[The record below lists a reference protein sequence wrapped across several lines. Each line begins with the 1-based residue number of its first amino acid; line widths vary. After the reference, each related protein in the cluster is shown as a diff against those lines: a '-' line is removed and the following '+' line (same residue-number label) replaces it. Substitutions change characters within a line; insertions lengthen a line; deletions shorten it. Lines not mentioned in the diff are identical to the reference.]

1 MPQNITLFVAP
12 IQPDEY
18 LQCRK
23 LKIMKK
29 TISAISLSAMLLMA
43 TPFALWAQD
52 MARVTVTI
60 NSLLAIESDSWDGE
74 PDIYAKI
81 FIGDK
86 MNKFPIR
93 TGKKLENLNWQ
104 FSTTTSSSTAKIRI
118 EVWEYDAF
126 FTGSDD
132 KVCVDGATAITKSIS
147 TMEVYNL
154 DFRSRGPCREKGT
167 LPGSISYNITIEPT
181 KTAYLIQGIWK
192 QVKKEIKIGSG
203 EWEQLLITSGSPDCR
218 ADDFFIFN
226 KNASY
231 KLYAGADKC
240 IPPQPASKSGTWSFL
255 NSDTKLQ
262 VNFPD
267 ASLAIIYTVHW
278 IDKTKMILSTSST
291 FDGATTYQRFT
302 YGH

>member
-1 MPQNITLFVAP
+1 
-12 IQPDEY
+12 
-18 LQCRK
+18 
-23 LKIMKK
+23 MKK
-29 TISAISLSAMLLMA
+29 TMSIISLSAMLLVA
-43 TPFALWAQD
+43 IPFAVQAQE

-60 NSLLAIESDSWDGE
+60 KSLLAIESDSWDGE

-86 MNKFPIR
+86 MNKFPVR

-104 FSTTTSSSTAKIRI
+104 FSTTTSSSTANIRI

-132 KVCVDGATAITKSIS
+132 KVCVDGNSSGITKTIS

-154 DFRSRGPCREKGT
+154 DFRSRGPCRERGT

-181 KTAYLIQGIWK
+181 RTAYLIQGIWK
-192 QVKKEIKIGSG
+192 QVKLETKTGSG
-203 EWEQLLITSGSPDCR
+203 EWEQLLNTSGSPNCR

-226 KNASY
+226 KNANY

-240 IPPQPASKSGTWSFL
+240 VPPEPASKTGAWSFQ
-255 NSDTKLQ
+255 NNDTKLQ
-262 VNFPD
+262 LNFPGN
-267 ASLAIIYTVHW
+267 SLAIIYTVHW

-291 FDGATTYQRFT
+291 SGGVTVYNRYT